1 MTYND
6 YISAS
11 KVPSKTYLSHLESL
25 FLYDFMGHIRE
36 LCDSN
41 SKKPQKTELQKII
54 KNKWQN
60 F

>member
-11 KVPSKTYLSHLESL
+11 KVPFKTYLSHLESL

-36 LCDSN
+36 LPEMARKIVEN
-41 SKKPQKTELQKII
+41 ENLKKVLNLIY
-54 KNKWQN
+54 
-60 F
+60 